1 MRIDSSG
8 NVLVGTTSANP
19 TSSGVNT
26 PGQELSA
33 TGGVRSTVDSNPA
46 ATFNRKTDDG
56 SIVLFRK
63 NGTTVGSIDVDS
75 GYLTFS
81 NGAVKIGDAANGQ
94 LLLLTATNSATPR
107 LKPDDDNA
115 VDLGDAAGRFKNL
128 YLSGGIYLGG
138 TGAAN
143 YLDDY
148 EEGTWTPTLQDHSG
162 NQGTLDSSSGY
173 YCKVGNQVTLW
184 MNINLSN
191 KSSMTGSVWV
201 SSLPFSIKD
210 ILSTT
215 GNDGIGAFGQFG
227 NLSTGVSW
235 LGLRANQVNGIIEVT
250 FSPAAGSTVV
260 NNLTSYYIGDNFTF
274 RAMFTYVTT

>member
-63 NGTTVGSIDVDS
+63 NGTTVGSIGTEGSD
-75 GYLTFS
+75 LT
-81 NGAVKIGDAANGQ
+81 IGDAGAGLQFRSADPCVRPHNM
-94 LLLLTATNSATPR
+94 TTNSPS
-107 LKPDDDNA
+107 DNA
-115 VDLGDAAGRFKNL
+115 VDLGRSNTRFKNL
-128 YLSGGIYLGG
+128 YLSGGVYLGG

-148 EEGTWTPTLQDHSG
+148 EEGTWTPVISG
-162 NQGTLDSSSGY
+162 ITSATESKSGWYWKIGNMVVVQCVISLPSAVKTSSSVSVSGFPFSASQTVLGSY
-173 YCKVGNQVTLW
+173 HFVNNVSDHFSDPQIHGSFNKYVTHNYTTSMQKYDGTQLVGNDVA
-184 MNINLSN
+184 
-191 KSSMTGSVWV
+191 
-201 SSLPFSIKD
+201 
-210 ILSTT
+210 ST
-215 GNDGIGAFGQFG
+215 
-227 NLSTGVSW
+227 
-235 LGLRANQVNGIIEVT
+235 
-250 FSPAAGSTVV
+250 SPELYLYVV
-260 NNLTSYYIGDNFTF
+260 YPD
-274 RAMFTYVTT
+274 